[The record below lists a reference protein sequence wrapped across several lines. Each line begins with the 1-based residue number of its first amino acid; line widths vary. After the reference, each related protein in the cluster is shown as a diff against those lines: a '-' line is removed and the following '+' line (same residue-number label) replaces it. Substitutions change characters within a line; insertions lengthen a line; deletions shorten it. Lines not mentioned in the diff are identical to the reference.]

1 MRLRNLKNKEELINN
16 SPYLIQDPY
25 KYKGKWKD
33 VFDNNNPIYIE
44 IGMGFGKFITENAIK
59 NPNINFIGIEKQDK
73 VLARCLPKFDN
84 NITNL
89 KVLRLD
95 ALEIDKIFSKEVDR
109 IFLNFSDPWPKN
121 RHSDRRLSSEVFLK
135 KYDNVFRDNKS
146 IYMKTDNR
154 DLYIYSL
161 ESFSSYGYTLSDI
174 NFDLHEEEN
183 PDIITTEYE
192 DKFVNI
198 GQPIYSV
205 VATKSSRSSK
215 EV

>member
-16 SPYLIQDPY
+16 SIYLVQDPY
-25 KYKGKWKD
+25 KYRGKWEEL
-33 VFDNNNPIYIE
+33 FNNNNPIYIE
-44 IGMGFGKFITENAIK
+44 IGMGFGKFITENARK
-59 NPNINFIGIEKQDK
+59 FPNINFIGIEKQDK
-73 VLARCLPKFDN
+73 VLARCLPKLDSD
-84 NITNL
+84 IPNL

-95 ALEIDKIFSKEVDR
+95 ALEIDNIFSKEIDR

-121 RHSDRRLSSEVFLK
+121 RHSDRRLSSHIFLK
-135 KYDNVFRDNKS
+135 KYDSIFKDNKS

-161 ESFSSYGYTLSDI
+161 ESFSSYGYVLSDI
-174 NFDLHEEEN
+174 SFNLHEGDDSE
-183 PDIITTEYE
+183 IITTEYE
-192 DKFVNI
+192 DKFVNK

-215 EV
+215 EI

>member
-16 SPYLIQDPY
+16 SIYLVQDPY
-25 KYKGKWKD
+25 KYKGKWKEL
-33 VFDNNNPIYIE
+33 FNNNNPIYIE
-44 IGMGFGKFITENAIK
+44 IGMGFGKFITENARK
-59 NPNINFIGIEKQDK
+59 FPNINFIGIEKQDK
-73 VLARCLPKFDN
+73 VLARCLPKLDSD
-84 NITNL
+84 IPNL

-95 ALEIDKIFSKEVDR
+95 ALEIDNIFSKEIDR

-121 RHSDRRLSSEVFLK
+121 RHSDRRLSSHIFLK
-135 KYDNVFRDNKS
+135 KYDSIFKDNKS

-161 ESFSSYGYTLSDI
+161 ESFSSYGYVLSDI
-174 NFDLHEEEN
+174 SFNLHEGDDSE
-183 PDIITTEYE
+183 IITTEYE
-192 DKFVNI
+192 DKFVNK

-215 EV
+215 EI